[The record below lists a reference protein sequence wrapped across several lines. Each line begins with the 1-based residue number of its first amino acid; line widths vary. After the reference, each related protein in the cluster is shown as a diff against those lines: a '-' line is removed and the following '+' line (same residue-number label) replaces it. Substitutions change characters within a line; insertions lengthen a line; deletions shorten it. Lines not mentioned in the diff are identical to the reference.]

1 MKSAPKLRTVLNH
14 QDKYEILLL
23 QRENS
28 TLRTQ
33 LKSFG
38 SKLTELIQT
47 KDAKAS
53 KKFPAQVPPEDE
65 LKEINKLLEI
75 TR

>member
-1 MKSAPKLRTVLNH
+1 MKSAPKLSHGWNH

-23 QRENS
+23 QRENLTIRS
-28 TLRTQ
+28 Q

-53 KKFPAQVPPEDE
+53 EKIPAQVPPENE